1 MAEQDP
7 GDATH
12 MIPGARKSTGSSPSH
27 LVTISPSA
35 QRRGRSAM
43 PRAAAAQPSSP
54 VRQHGAAVQGQRGA
68 AFGGSV
74 PLPETLQGF
83 VRGQCFVIPCSAR
96 VLCSHALESGPSQ
109 PLPLFIFL
117 DLEEIIIFKLLP
129 PCLCCGSNV
138 TVGWRAQEAQ
148 GEMGSNCIKSV
159 SFKNQLKSA
168 PLHSPG

>member
-1 MAEQDP
+1 M
-7 GDATH
+7 
-12 MIPGARKSTGSSPSH
+12 
-27 LVTISPSA
+27 
-35 QRRGRSAM
+35 
-43 PRAAAAQPSSP
+43 
-54 VRQHGAAVQGQRGA
+54 QGQKGA

-74 PLPETLQGF
+74 PSPETLRGF
-83 VRGQCFVIPCSAR
+83 VRGRCFVIPCSAR
-96 VLCSHALESGPSQ
+96 ALCSHALESGPSQ

-117 DLEEIIIFKLLP
+117 DLEEIIIFKLSP

-168 PLHSPG
+168 PPTLPRVSYFFQPRTPAGQTLGNPSLALEWAGLDYQIIPNLDPFTQH